1 MRESKPCYA
10 LTACLCLAMAA
21 VMLSAC
27 SEPEPVQ
34 INLAALREYQGE
46 LDGRRVVVSGTVRG
60 FDDPRHY
67 WLENDD
73 LDRVALEGADGLADR
88 LGQTVEVRGVFL
100 YDSDAGRRIEVDQLR
115 SVP

>member
-1 MRESKPCYA
+1 MPCYA
-10 LTACLCLAMAA
+10 LTACLWMATTA
-21 VMLSAC
+21 VMLTAC
-27 SEPEPVQ
+27 SDPPPVQ

-73 LDRVALEGADGLADR
+73 LDRVALDGADGLADR
-88 LGQTVEVRGVFL
+88 VGQTIEVSGVFH
-100 YDSDAGRRIEVDQLR
+100 YDPDVGRRIEVDQLR
-115 SVP
+115 SLP